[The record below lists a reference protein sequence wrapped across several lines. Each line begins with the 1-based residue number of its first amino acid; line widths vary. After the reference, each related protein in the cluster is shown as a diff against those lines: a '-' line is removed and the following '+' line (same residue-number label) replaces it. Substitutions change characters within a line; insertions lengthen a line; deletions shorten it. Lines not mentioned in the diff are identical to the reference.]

1 MFHKLKDDICNLEVV
16 KLLDFFINFLE
27 KEKKFSHNT
36 VQAYQNDLY
45 NFIDYLFKSKD
56 QIISYEI
63 ISNLNIYDYRSWFGD
78 RLNKGYSNN
87 SNARA
92 FAVLRCF
99 FTFLQSCIYFCNF
112 YLG

>member
-36 VQAYQNDLY
+36 VQAYRNDLH

-99 FTFLQSCIYFCNF
+99 FTFLQKQKLN
-112 YLG
+112 